1 MIGFIRGTVIKSFLD
16 GKRNVSLVVW
26 PNEDATIPGI
36 GYKILISQQTALL
49 HAGKKEIELWVYD
62 HQTDNESLLLGLD
75 SIDKMDFFLRL
86 LSVSGVGPKTALH
99 IVDTVTLVE
108 MNEALVK
115 KDLSL
120 FAKIPGIG
128 KKTAGKII
136 LELSGELAP
145 ESQGVPIK
153 KESNELIGALRSL
166 GYKDNEAREVVLKA
180 KSDLEKLP
188 VTSTFEEKIRLLF
201 RYL

>member
-1 MIGFIRGTVIKSFLD
+1 MIGFIRGTIIKSFLD
-16 GKRNVSLVVW
+16 GKRNVSLIVW
-26 PNEDATIPGI
+26 PLANLSIPGV
-36 GYKILISQQTALL
+36 GYRILISQQTALL
-49 HAGKKEIELWVYD
+49 HTDNKLIELWIYN
-62 HQTDNESLLLGLD
+62 HQSDNESLLLGLD

-99 IVDTVTLVE
+99 IVDTVTLSE
-108 MNEALVK
+108 MNDALVK
-115 KDLSL
+115 KDITL

-145 ESQGVPIK
+145 ELHPVQIK
-153 KESNELIGALRSL
+153 KENDELVSALRSL
-166 GYKDNEAREVVLKA
+166 GYKDSEAREVVLKA
-180 KSDLEKLP
+180 KPDLEKLP
-188 VTSTFEEKIRLLF
+188 ATSTFEEKIRVLF